1 MGVTGTDAA
10 KEAAALVLS
19 DDNFTTI
26 KAAIEEGR
34 TIYENIRK
42 FIRYILASN
51 VGEILV
57 MLMAMLLA
65 MPLPLVPIQI
75 LWVNLVTDGLPA
87 IALGVDQAERDVLKE
102 PPRDRKENIF
112 ARGLGWKIIS
122 RGFLIGLVTLLAF
135 WLSLYRF
142 GNDLVT
148 SQTIAFATL
157 VMAQLIHVFDCRSN
171 HSIFHRNPLE
181 NRWLVLAVLASTAML
196 VSVIYIDVLQP
207 IFKTA
212 PLNGAD
218 WGFILCMAAIPSVL
232 LSFTHIFKK
241 S

>member
-1 MGVTGTDAA
+1 
-10 KEAAALVLS
+10 
-19 DDNFTTI
+19 
-26 KAAIEEGR
+26 
-34 TIYENIRK
+34 
-42 FIRYILASN
+42 
-51 VGEILV
+51 
-57 MLMAMLLA
+57 
-65 MPLPLVPIQI
+65 
-75 LWVNLVTDGLPA
+75 
-87 IALGVDQAERDVLKE
+87 
-102 PPRDRKENIF
+102 
-112 ARGLGWKIIS
+112 IIS

-218 WGFILCMAAIPSVL
+218 WG
-232 LSFTHIFKK
+232 
-241 S
+241 